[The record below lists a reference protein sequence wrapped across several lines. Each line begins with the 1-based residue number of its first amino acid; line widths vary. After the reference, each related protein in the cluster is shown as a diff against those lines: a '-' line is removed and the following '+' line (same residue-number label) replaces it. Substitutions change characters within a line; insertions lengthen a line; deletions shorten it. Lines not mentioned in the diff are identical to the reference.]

1 MMLVQTRDG
10 APGRSVPYDRYEG
23 GRRIERI
30 LIEYARMM
38 WREGGRQR
46 DRGRWV
52 ATGVAVCRPVGKGK
66 REQFAVI
73 IR

>member
-1 MMLVQTRDG
+1 MRDG
-10 APGRSVPYDRYEG
+10 TPDRNIQDEG
-23 GRRIERI
+23 GKRIEWI
-30 LIEYARMM
+30 LIEYARVM
-38 WREGGRQR
+38 WRGGRQR